1 MSDPKKLQMYPTE
14 HDLNAQAKADAHTW
28 LIERLGAQ

>member
-1 MSDPKKLQMYPTE
+1 MYPTE
-14 HDLNAQAKADAHTW
+14 HDLNAQAKTDARAW